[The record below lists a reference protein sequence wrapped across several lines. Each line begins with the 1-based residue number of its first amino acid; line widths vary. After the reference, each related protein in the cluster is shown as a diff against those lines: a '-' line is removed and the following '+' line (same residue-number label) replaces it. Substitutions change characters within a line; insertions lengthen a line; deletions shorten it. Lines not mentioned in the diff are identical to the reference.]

1 MRRVVITGL
10 GLVTPVGVGVECV
23 WSNIISGKSG
33 ARRVTE
39 FEVSD
44 IACQIGC
51 FIPRGSGPGE
61 YNPDDVM
68 EPKEQR
74 KVDEF
79 IVYAM
84 GAADQAIAE
93 FRLEGSKR
101 RRARSRRRPD
111 RVRHR
116 RPARHRERRDDGA

>member
-10 GLVTPVGVGVECV
+10 GLVTPVGVGVQHA
-23 WSNIISGKSG
+23 WANLLAGKSG
-33 ARRVTE
+33 ARRITE

-44 IACQIGC
+44 IPCQIGC
-51 FIPRGSGPGE
+51 FLPRGAGAGE
-61 YNPDDVM
+61 YNPDEWM

-84 GAADQAIAE
+84 SAADQAIAD
-93 FRLEGSKR
+93 FGLESRQR
-101 RRARSRRRPD
+101 RGAHARGCSD
-111 RVRHR
+111 RIRHR
-116 RPARHRERRDDGA
+116 RPSRN